1 MIVSFELFDV
11 AMVMTHDKFIAGA
24 TGHTH
29 TFV

>member
-1 MIVSFELFDV
+1 MVASFELFDV
-11 AMVMTHDKFIAGA
+11 PMVMTHDKFISGG

>member
-1 MIVSFELFDV
+1 MVAFFELFDV
-11 AMVMTHDKFIAGA
+11 PMVMTYEKFISGG